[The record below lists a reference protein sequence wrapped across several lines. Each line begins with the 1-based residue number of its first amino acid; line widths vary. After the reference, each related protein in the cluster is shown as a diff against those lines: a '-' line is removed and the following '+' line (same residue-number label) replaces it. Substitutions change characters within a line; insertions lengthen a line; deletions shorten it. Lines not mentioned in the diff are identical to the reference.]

1 MTRIRSLLPLLVRF
15 ITHTLGVRF
24 LLALAISITLWILF
38 TGEQNPVREG
48 FFSAEIPV
56 ETSRLGDGLVVSRTA
71 PSTVRLRIAAPRD
84 IWESLTADKFSA
96 VVDLFAVGVGL
107 HEIPIE
113 VASSDG
119 RISIIAT
126 DPETITVSL
135 EERRE
140 KEVPVRVDL
149 VGDPPEGY
157 RFQLPELLPDLVSI
171 IGPSSR
177 VDLVDA
183 VWVSVEMDEVRSTV
197 NLTKRAIP
205 RDAQGEDVTGVQ
217 LDPPVVQVTVPVELA
232 VTNKDVPVRV
242 NIVGQPAP
250 GYLLPRYLTTPAT
263 ATLIGAPEVLNGLL
277 YLSTETIRVEGATG
291 TVTQTVELV
300 QPPGVEVAGSNEVV
314 VTIFVVPIVASVQTQ
329 VAVTALN
336 LRPGLEIEVFPPT
349 ASVTLG
355 GLAPLLRELQPGSV
369 IVSLNLS
376 GLGPG
381 SYALS
386 PDTNAPTD
394 VKVERINPSQFI
406 VVVRDQTTSAP
417 TPVPVESPAPAEE
430 PPPATP
436 TPAPDASATL
446 RR

>member
-1 MTRIRSLLPLLVRF
+1 MTKIRSLLPLLVRF

-38 TGEQNPVREG
+38 TGDQNPVREG
-48 FFSAEIPV
+48 FLSAEIPV

-119 RISIIAT
+119 RIRIIAA

-135 EERRE
+135 EERKE

-157 RFQLPELLPDLVSI
+157 RFQLPELLPDLVSV

-177 VDLVDA
+177 VDLVFA

-197 NLTKRAIP
+197 NLTQRAIP
-205 RDAQGEDVTGVQ
+205 RDAQGEDVSGVQ

-232 VTNKDVPVRV
+232 ITNKDVPVR
-242 NIVGQPAP
+242 IDIQGEPAP
-250 GYLLPRYLTTPAT
+250 GYLVSRYLTTPAS
-263 ATLIGAPEVLNGLL
+263 ATLVGSPEVLNGLL
-277 YLSTETIRVEGATG
+277 YLSTETIRVEGATE
-291 TVTQTVELV
+291 TVTETVRLV
-300 QPPGVEVAGSNEVV
+300 IPSGVDVVGSDEVEVKVY
-314 VTIFVVPIVASVQTQ
+314 VVPIVASVQTQ
-329 VAVTALN
+329 IAVTLLN
-336 LRPGLEIEVFPPT
+336 LRPGLEAIVSPLT

-355 GLAPLLRELQPGSV
+355 GLAPLLRELQPSSV

-386 PDTNAPTD
+386 PDTNTTLD
-394 VKVERINPSQFI
+394 VRVERINPLQFN
-406 VVVRDQTTSAP
+406 VLVRPRTLAP
-417 TPVPVESPAPAEE
+417 TPEPATSPIPTEDTQPAP
-430 PPPATP
+430 P
-436 TPAPDASATL
+436 TPGP
-446 RR
+446 

>member
-1 MTRIRSLLPLLVRF
+1 MTKIRSLLPLLVRF

-24 LLALAISITLWILF
+24 LLALAISITLWVLF
-38 TGEQNPVREG
+38 TGDQNPVREG
-48 FFSAEIPV
+48 FLSAEIPV

-107 HEIPIE
+107 HEILIE

-119 RISIIAT
+119 RIRIIAA

-135 EERRE
+135 EERKE

-157 RFQLPELLPDLVSI
+157 RFQLPELLPDLVSV

-177 VDLVDA
+177 VDLVFA

-197 NLTKRAIP
+197 NLTQRAIP
-205 RDAQGEDVTGVQ
+205 RDAQGEDVSGVQ

-232 VTNKDVPVRV
+232 ITNKDVPVR
-242 NIVGQPAP
+242 IDIQGEPAP
-250 GYLLPRYLTTPAT
+250 GYLVSRYLTTPAS
-263 ATLIGAPEVLNGLL
+263 ATLVGSPEVLNGLL
-277 YLSTETIRVEGATG
+277 YLSTETIRVEGATE
-291 TVTQTVELV
+291 TVTETVRLV
-300 QPPGVEVAGSNEVV
+300 IPSGVDVVGSDEVEVKVY
-314 VTIFVVPIVASVQTQ
+314 VVPIVASVQTQ
-329 VAVTALN
+329 IAVTLLN
-336 LRPGLEIEVFPPT
+336 LRPGLEAIVSPLT

-355 GLAPLLRELQPGSV
+355 GLAPLLRELQPSSV

-386 PDTNAPTD
+386 PDTNTTLD
-394 VKVERINPSQFI
+394 VRVERINPLQFN
-406 VVVRDQTTSAP
+406 VLVRPRTLAP
-417 TPVPVESPAPAEE
+417 TPEPATSPIPTEDTQPAP
-430 PPPATP
+430 P
-436 TPAPDASATL
+436 TPGP
-446 RR
+446 

>member
-1 MTRIRSLLPLLVRF
+1 MTKIRSLLPLLVRF

-38 TGEQNPVREG
+38 TGDQNPVREG
-48 FFSAEIPV
+48 FLSAEIPV

-107 HEIPIE
+107 HEILIE

-119 RISIIAT
+119 RIRIIAA

-135 EERRE
+135 EERKE

-157 RFQLPELLPDLVSI
+157 RFQLPELLPDLVSV

-177 VDLVDA
+177 VDLVFA

-205 RDAQGEDVTGVQ
+205 RDAQGEDVSGVQ

-232 VTNKDVPVRV
+232 ITNKDVPVRV
-242 NIVGQPAP
+242 NIEGQPAP
-250 GYLLPRYLTTPAT
+250 GYWISRYLTEPAS
-263 ATLIGAPEVLNGLL
+263 ATLVGSPEVLDGLI
-277 YLSTETIRVEGATG
+277 YLSTETIRVEGATQ
-291 TVTQTVELV
+291 TVTETVRLV
-300 QPPGVEVAGSNEVV
+300 IPPGVGIDGSDEVEVTV
-314 VTIFVVPIVASVQTQ
+314 YVVPIVASVQTQ
-329 VAVTALN
+329 IAVTPIN
-336 LRPGLEIEVFPPT
+336 VRPGLEAIVSPPT
-349 ASVTLG
+349 ASVTIG
-355 GLAPLLRELQPGSV
+355 GLAPVLRELQPSSV
-369 IVSLNLS
+369 IVSLNLR
-376 GLGPG
+376 GLDSG
-381 SYALS
+381 SYALTPETDT
-386 PDTNAPTD
+386 PDQVT
-394 VKVERINPSQFI
+394 VERISPSQFI
-406 VVVRDQTTSAP
+406 VVVRPLTLAP
-417 TPVPVESPAPAEE
+417 TPEPATSPIPTEDTQPAP
-430 PPPATP
+430 P
-436 TPAPDASATL
+436 TPGP
-446 RR
+446 

>member
-1 MTRIRSLLPLLVRF
+1 M
-15 ITHTLGVRF
+15 
-24 LLALAISITLWILF
+24 
-38 TGEQNPVREG
+38 REG
-48 FFSAEIPV
+48 FLSAEIPV

-119 RISIIAT
+119 RIRIIAA

-135 EERRE
+135 EERKE

-157 RFQLPELLPDLVSI
+157 RFQLPELLPDLVSV

-177 VDLVDA
+177 VDLVFA

-205 RDAQGEDVTGVQ
+205 RDAQGEDVSGVQ

-232 VTNKDVPVRV
+232 ITNKDVPVR
-242 NIVGQPAP
+242 IDIQGEPAP
-250 GYLLPRYLTTPAT
+250 GYLVSRYLTTPAS
-263 ATLIGAPEVLNGLL
+263 ATLVGSPEVLNGLL
-277 YLSTETIRVEGATG
+277 YLSTETIRVEGATE
-291 TVTQTVELV
+291 TVKETVELV
-300 QPPGVEVAGSNEVV
+300 KPPGVDVAGSDEVE
-314 VTIFVVPIVASVQTQ
+314 VTVYVVPIVASVQTQ
-329 VAVTALN
+329 IAVTLLN
-336 LRPGLEIEVFPPT
+336 LRPGLEAIVSPLT

-355 GLAPLLRELQPGSV
+355 GLAPLLRELQPSSV

-386 PDTNAPTD
+386 PDTNTTLD
-394 VKVERINPSQFI
+394 VRVERINPLQFN
-406 VVVRDQTTSAP
+406 VLVRPRTLAP
-417 TPVPVESPAPAEE
+417 TPEPATSPIPTEDTQPAP
-430 PPPATP
+430 P
-436 TPAPDASATL
+436 TPGP
-446 RR
+446 